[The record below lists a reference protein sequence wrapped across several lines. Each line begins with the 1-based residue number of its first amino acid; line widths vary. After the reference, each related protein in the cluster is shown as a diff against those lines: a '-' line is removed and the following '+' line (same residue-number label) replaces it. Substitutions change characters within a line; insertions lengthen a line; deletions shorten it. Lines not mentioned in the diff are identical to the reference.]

1 MYIFLRACVYLR
13 SNAYLSGHAV
23 VHFVDLFCSF
33 EALLRRRECFKIGE
47 IPILRSSRQSKNVAF
62 CRDDKVSEMVKKN
75 EEEEEA
81 GHFLSF
87 LL

>member
-1 MYIFLRACVYLR
+1 MH
-13 SNAYLSGHAV
+13 AYLSGHAV

-33 EALLRRRECFKIGE
+33 EGFASLLRECFKIGE

-75 EEEEEA
+75 FEVEA
-81 GHFLSF
+81 GHFLSSLF
-87 LL
+87 FFK